1 MLPARFP
8 YLHAFFSDWAR
19 AWACCFYD
27 ECSNS
32 SASMPN
38 LLTSTTLTPNC
49 RLPRAC
55 HFTYACT
62 THPPLSRAHLSPD
75 RPVALRAILYF
86 FGLLWSFLGV
96 GIISDIFMLAIE
108 VR

>member
-1 MLPARFP
+1 MFEQLGLNAQPSNLDNPHTKLPP
-8 YLHAFFSDWAR
+8 
-19 AWACCFYD
+19 
-27 ECSNS
+27 
-32 SASMPN
+32 AS
-38 LLTSTTLTPNC
+38 
-49 RLPRAC
+49 RLPLHVRL
-55 HFTYACT
+55 YACT